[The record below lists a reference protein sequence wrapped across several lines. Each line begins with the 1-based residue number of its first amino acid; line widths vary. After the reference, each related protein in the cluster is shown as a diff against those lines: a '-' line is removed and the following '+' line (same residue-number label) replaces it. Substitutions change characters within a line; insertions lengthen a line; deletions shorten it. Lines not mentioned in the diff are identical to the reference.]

1 MTSPDSRNDA
11 DAALDLRIAA
21 LARSAEPGDRVW
33 TGIAAR
39 IEPARRAGGR
49 RAATAAVALAFLIVI
64 GFGIV
69 LVQPGPQRSVT
80 MSDPAVQL
88 VRAEA
93 EAMRRTAPAVTAG
106 WVDELPWAEAWAD
119 AWAGN
124 QAAIDELEAAL
135 ARDPDNRLLL
145 EFLAEGRLR
154 QARLIHSGLARS
166 PQTRMTL

>member
-11 DAALDLRIAA
+11 DVALDLRIEA
-21 LARSAEPGDRVW
+21 LTRSAEPGDRVW

-39 IEPARRAGGR
+39 IEPARRAGWPWM
-49 RAATAAVALAFLIVI
+49 AAAAVVLALAIAA
-64 GFGIV
+64 
-69 LVQPGPQRSVT
+69 VQPGLQRSPT
-80 MSDPAVQL
+80 LSDLALQL
-88 VRAEA
+88 VQAEV
-93 EAMRRTAPAVTAG
+93 EAMRRAAPAFTTG
-106 WVDELPWAEAWAD
+106 WTDELSWAE

-145 EFLAEGRLR
+145 DFLADGRLR
-154 QARLIHSGLARS
+154 QARLIHSGLAHS

>member
-21 LARSAEPGDRVW
+21 LARSDEPGDRVW

-49 RAATAAVALAFLIVI
+49 RAATAAVALALLIVI